1 MSSPSAGNRRMNIDV
16 IKLIE
21 SKHEVTILVEGLNKF
36 CVKLFGPRDTPYE
49 GGVWKARSVNV
60 INQAWT
66 PLYDLSNI
74 FECFLPQLL
83 TYPNP
88 IDPVNGDAAAMYL
101 HKPDK
106 YKKKVRSYIQMYAT
120 PDKLESSESKPNPF
134 LSFLPILN
142 PIPTLARFY
151 PILAKFTSM
160 ACLRLALLRK
170 VREAMFTHNVYY
182 LEVSRASGQVQ

>member
-21 SKHEVTILVEGLNKF
+21 SKHE
-36 CVKLFGPRDTPYE
+36 
-49 GGVWKARSVNV
+49 
-60 INQAWT
+60 
-66 PLYDLSNI
+66 
-74 FECFLPQLL
+74 
-83 TYPNP
+83 
-88 IDPVNGDAAAMYL
+88 
-101 HKPDK
+101 
-106 YKKKVRSYIQMYAT
+106 MYAT
-120 PDKLESSESKPNPF
+120 PDKLEASESKPNPF

-182 LEVSRASGQVQ
+182 LEVCRASGLDKSNEAPSRVSTI